1 MKKPKVKREFSAGGV
16 VFRKEPEGILW
27 LVIKPSGSDKWRLPK
42 GWIGK
47 NESSL
52 EAAKRE
58 VREEAG
64 IETEALGKVGGEKF
78 IFRWKKDLI
87 LKNVVFY
94 LMEYLQ
100 EAETGLSFETEK
112 TDWLPFEEAKERL
125 AFEKEKEILEKA
137 KELLGKGAGVDE
149 QAALEMP

>member
-16 VFRKEPEGILW
+16 VFRKEGDETLW
-27 LVIKPSGSDKWRLPK
+27 LVIKPTGSEKWRLPK
-42 GWIGK
+42 GWIGR

-64 IETEALGKVGGEKF
+64 IETEVLGKVGGEKF
-78 IFRWKKDLI
+78 MFRWKKDLI
-87 LKNVVFY
+87 LKTVVFY

-100 EAETGLSFETEK
+100 EAETGFSWETEK
-112 TDWLPFEEAKERL
+112 IDWLSFGEAKERL
-125 AFEKEKEILEKA
+125 AFEKERELLEKA
-137 KELLGKGAGVDE
+137 KEMLNKGLQPTLV
-149 QAALEMP
+149 

>member
-1 MKKPKVKREFSAGGV
+1 MEVQLLLGALGVKKAKIKREFSAGGV

-27 LVIKPSGSDKWRLPK
+27 LVIKPSGSEKWRLPK

-58 VREEAG
+58 VREEGG
-64 IETEALGKVGGEKF
+64 IEAEVLGKIGTDKF
-78 IFRWKKDLI
+78 FFVWDKQKI

-100 EAETGLSFETEK
+100 EAETGFSWETEK
-112 TDWLPFEEAKERL
+112 IDWLSFEEAKERL

-137 KELLGKGAGVDE
+137 SKMLAV
-149 QAALEMP
+149 

>member
-1 MKKPKVKREFSAGGV
+1 MKKQKVKREFSAGGV
-16 VFRKEPEGILW
+16 VFRREPEGILW
-27 LVIKPSGSDKWRLPK
+27 LVIKPAGSEKWRLPK

-58 VREEAG
+58 VAEEAG
-64 IETEALGKVGGEKF
+64 VKAEVLGKVGSEKYF
-78 IFRWKKDLI
+78 FVQGKEKI

-100 EAETGLSFETEK
+100 EAETGFSWETEK
-112 TDWLPFEEAKERL
+112 IDWLPFKEAKERL
-125 AFEKEKEILEKA
+125 AFAKEKEILEKA
-137 KELLGKGAGVDE
+137 
-149 QAALEMP
+149 ALKVCEAQTTC